1 MRIHPNHV
9 NPSLLAIIAEG
20 FLTRLSFGVIS
31 FALPLYAR
39 HLGMSFTEI
48 GLLFSLNALIEQAMK
63 PLAGRA
69 ADRFGLK
76 RSFTLAIAIR
86 SLIALLLVFASS
98 PLHLYAIRSL
108 HGLSESLR
116 DPSVNALIANNGRHA
131 TIASSFAWY
140 STAKTVAGSLG
151 KAATG
156 IILALTAYNY
166 SGAFL
171 IAFFLSFLP
180 LYFVARFVRDTAVFE
195 SAEVDGEGGT
205 QQPGPDAGSPGL
217 PRGDSLKELF
227 PFVTLG
233 FLIAST
239 AHMLHNLFPVLALEY
254 AGLDAAQTSI
264 IYALAIPFVLITG
277 PLFGWV
283 SDNVSRKLVLM
294 VRGFSNIFSSIIY
307 VVFPTFLGIAVGKI
321 ADDVGKAAFRPAW
334 GALMSYVS
342 SFDRRS
348 RARTM
353 GYLSFGEGAGE
364 IAGPILAGLLW
375 GLWGLPAVLLVRII
389 LALASEVYATSLTGS
404 LEKEWYAST
413 EGEVAGRPLEK

>member
-1 MRIHPNHV
+1 MRFHLNQV

-20 FLTRLSFGVIS
+20 FSTRLSFGVVS

-48 GLLFSLNALIEQAMK
+48 GLLFSLNAIIEQAMK
-63 PLAGRA
+63 PVAGRA

-76 RSFTLAIAIR
+76 RCFTAAIAIR
-86 SLIALLLVFASS
+86 SLVALLLVFAST
-98 PLHLYAIRSL
+98 PLHLYAIRL
-108 HGLSESLR
+108 VHGLSESLR
-116 DPSVNALIANNGRHA
+116 DPSVNALIANNGKH
-131 TIASSFAWY
+131 TSLASSFAWY
-140 STAKTVAGSLG
+140 STAKTVAGSIG

-156 IILALTAYNY
+156 VLLAVTAYDY

-180 LYFVARFVRDTAVFE
+180 LYFVARFVRDGSLFE
-195 SAEVDGEGGT
+195 SAEIDAKSPAEQSAVAA
-205 QQPGPDAGSPGL
+205 GPVGPA
-217 PRGDSLKELF
+217 RGYNFKGLF

-264 IYALAIPFVLITG
+264 IYAVAIPFVLVTG
-277 PLFGWV
+277 PLFGWL

-294 VRGFSNIFSSIIY
+294 VRGFSNIFSSVIY
-307 VVFPTFLGIAVGKI
+307 VVFPTFVGIAIGKI

-334 GALMSYVS
+334 GSLMSYVS

-364 IAGPILAGLLW
+364 IVGPILAGLLW
-375 GLWGLPAVLLVRII
+375 GLWGLPAVLVVRVI
-389 LALASEVYATSLTGS
+389 LALASEVYAASLTGS
-404 LEKEWYAST
+404 MEKEWYAST
-413 EGEVAGRPLEK
+413 GGEVVGQSRK

>member
-1 MRIHPNHV
+1 MRFHVNKV

-20 FLTRLSFGVIS
+20 FSTRLSFGVVS

-63 PLAGRA
+63 PVAGRA

-76 RSFTLAIAIR
+76 RSFTTAIAIR
-86 SLIALLLVFASS
+86 SLVALLLVFASA
-98 PLHLYAIRSL
+98 PLHLYAIRLL
-108 HGLSESLR
+108 HGVSESLR
-116 DPSVNALIANNGRHA
+116 DPSVNALIANNGRRE
-131 TIASSFAWY
+131 TLASSFAWY

-156 IILALTAYNY
+156 LLLALTAHDY

-180 LYFVARFVRDTAVFE
+180 LYFVARFVRDESLFE
-195 SAEVDGEGGT
+195 HSEA
-205 QQPGPDAGSPGL
+205 DAPGL
-217 PRGDSLKELF
+217 SRPPEIAVDAAQRSSLKGLF
-227 PFVTLG
+227 PYVGLG

-254 AGLDAAQTSI
+254 AGLDTAQTSI
-264 IYALAIPFVLITG
+264 IYAAAIPFVLVSG
-277 PLFGWV
+277 PLFGWA

-307 VVFPTFLGIAVGKI
+307 VVFPTYLGIAVGKI
-321 ADDVGKAAFRPAW
+321 TDDVGKAAFRPAW
-334 GALMSYVS
+334 GALMSHVS

-364 IAGPILAGLLW
+364 IVGPILAGLLW
-375 GLWGLPAVLLVRII
+375 GLWGLPAVLLVRVI
-389 LALASEVYATSLTGS
+389 LALVSEVYAMSITGS
-404 LEKEWYAST
+404 MEREWHASAESEIVRQT
-413 EGEVAGRPLEK
+413 GK

>member
-1 MRIHPNHV
+1 MRFQVNKI

-20 FLTRLSFGVIS
+20 FSTRLSFGVVG

-48 GLLFSLNALIEQAMK
+48 GLLFSLNAIIEQAMK
-63 PLAGRA
+63 PVAGRA

-76 RSFTLAIAIR
+76 RSFTAAIAIR
-86 SLIALLLVFASS
+86 SLVALLLVFASA
-98 PLHLYAIRSL
+98 PLHLYAIRL
-108 HGLSESLR
+108 LYGVAESLR
-116 DPSVNALIANNGRHA
+116 DPSVNALIANNGRRE
-131 TIASSFAWY
+131 TLASSFAWY

-156 IILALTAYNY
+156 LLLALTAHNY

-180 LYFVARFVRDTAVFE
+180 LYFVARFVRDEAVFE
-195 SAEVDGEGGT
+195 PVEADALQLTRQPEIGSAQSSSFKG
-205 QQPGPDAGSPGL
+205 
-217 PRGDSLKELF
+217 LF
-227 PFVTLG
+227 PYVGLG

-264 IYALAIPFVLITG
+264 IYAAAIPFVLVSG

-307 VVFPTFLGIAVGKI
+307 VAFPTFIGIAAGKI
-321 ADDVGKAAFRPAW
+321 TDDVGKAAFRPAW
-334 GALMSYVS
+334 GALMSHVS

-348 RARTM
+348 RAKTM

-364 IAGPILAGLLW
+364 IFGPILAGLLW
-375 GLWGLPAVLLVRII
+375 GLWGLPAVLLIRVI
-389 LALASEVYATSLTGS
+389 LACVSEVYAMSITGS
-404 LEKEWYAST
+404 MEKEWHASAESEIVRQT
-413 EGEVAGRPLEK
+413 GK

>member
-1 MRIHPNHV
+1 MRIHLNQV
-9 NPSLLAIIAEG
+9 NSSLLAIIAEG
-20 FLTRLSFGVIS
+20 FSTRLSFGVVG

-48 GLLFSLNALIEQAMK
+48 GLLFSLNAIIEQAMK

-76 RSFTLAIAIR
+76 RSFTAAIAIR
-86 SLIALLLVFASS
+86 SLIALLLVFASA
-98 PLHLYAIRSL
+98 PLHLYAIRVL

-116 DPSVNALIANNGRHA
+116 DPAVHALITNNGRQA
-131 TIASSFAWY
+131 NLGSSFAWY
-140 STAKTVAGSLG
+140 ATAKTVAGSLG

-156 IILALTAYNY
+156 IMLALTSYDY

-171 IAFFLSFLP
+171 IAFLLSFLP
-180 LYFVARFVRDTAVFE
+180 LYFVARFVHDEAAFE
-195 SAEVDGEGGT
+195 SAEAGGRNGA
-205 QQPGPDAGSPGL
+205 QRPGAAVGSPG
-217 PRGDSLKELF
+217 PAQGNSLKELF
-227 PFVTLG
+227 PFVALG

-239 AHMLHNLFPVLALEY
+239 AHMLQNLFPVLALEY

-264 IYALAIPFVLITG
+264 IYAAAIPFVLITG
-277 PLFGWV
+277 PLFGWM
-283 SDNVSRKLVLM
+283 SDNVSRRLVLM
-294 VRGFSNIFSSIIY
+294 VRGFSNIFSSVIY
-307 VVFPTFLGIAVGKI
+307 VVFPTFLGIAAGKI

-342 SFDRRS
+342 SFDRRR

-364 IAGPILAGLLW
+364 ITGPILAGLLW

-389 LALASEVYATSLTGS
+389 LAIASEVYATSLTGS
-404 LEKEWYAST
+404 MEKEWYAST
-413 EGEVAGRPLEK
+413 GGEVAGRPLEK